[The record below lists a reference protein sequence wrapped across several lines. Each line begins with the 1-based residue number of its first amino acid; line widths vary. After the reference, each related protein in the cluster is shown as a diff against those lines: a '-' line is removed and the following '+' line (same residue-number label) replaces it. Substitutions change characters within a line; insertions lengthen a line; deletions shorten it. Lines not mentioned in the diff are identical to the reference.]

1 MLNSTDY
8 AQALTCAEQAIDENG
23 CRDADDIEAHVDGIA
38 QMYGDEIA
46 NEARVII
53 CELLNH
59 RNYSRDIAGPW
70 IK

>member
-1 MLNSTDY
+1 MITLKPLP
-8 AQALTCAEQAIDENG
+8 AQNKPFTKTAAKTQTMVD
-23 CRDADDIEAHVDGIA
+23 AHVDGIA

-46 NEARVII
+46 AESRKVI

-59 RNYSRDIAGPW
+59 AMYERDVAGPW